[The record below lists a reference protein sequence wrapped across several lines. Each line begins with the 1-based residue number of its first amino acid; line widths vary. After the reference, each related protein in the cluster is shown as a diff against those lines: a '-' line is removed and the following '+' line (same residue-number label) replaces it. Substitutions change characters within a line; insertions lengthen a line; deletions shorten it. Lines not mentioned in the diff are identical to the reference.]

1 MNLICDRLCGDDLC
15 NGELFCCVFGSGWLC
30 FLISS
35 VSDRRGRAMG
45 VVFAVLL
52 ASFLINFV
60 AQFWDPLKETAPPP
74 VAASEIQSFS
84 TRIQK
89 APSSRVLRLP
99 GTVELVTPNEDSEG
113 RSLAMFS
120 VMHYY
125 RPAMIIQQE
134 RFPRSDCLFLL
145 LIAVTCLSAAGI
157 CFHLAVFVRYDCLF
171 WLLLQWETLN
181 ASSSSRSISATA
193 LLLVMAG
200 ACDQLHR
207 PTLMD
212 FLLMQHAP
220 TVVVIVFLGWLS
232 NRMRLSQFSYAAIAL
247 FLVMHIL
254 GARYLYSYTPYDKL
268 AEFIFGMGISEFFG
282 FERNHYDRLV
292 HFLWGFLIA
301 IPIQEAERRYLK
313 LSAFASSVLA
323 VEAILATSAAY
334 EILEW
339 WGCSGFCGRLG

>member
-1 MNLICDRLCGDDLC
+1 MQAVPQDRFQRLLYY
-15 NGELFCCVFGSGWLC
+15 LLWLV
-30 FLISS
+30 LVISC
-35 VSDRRGRAMG
+35 
-45 VVFAVLL
+45 
-52 ASFLINFV
+52 I
-60 AQFWDPLKETAPPP
+60 DPP
-74 VAASEIQSFS
+74 
-84 TRIQK
+84 
-89 APSSRVLRLP
+89 
-99 GTVELVTPNEDSEG
+99 
-113 RSLAMFS
+113 
-120 VMHYY
+120 
-125 RPAMIIQQE
+125 
-134 RFPRSDCLFLL
+134 
-145 LIAVTCLSAAGI
+145 
-157 CFHLAVFVRYDCLF
+157 
-171 WLLLQWETLN
+171 W
-181 ASSSSRSISATA
+181 
-193 LLLVMAG
+193 
-200 ACDQLHR
+200 
-207 PTLMD
+207 MD

-339 WGCSGFCGRLG
+339 WVAVVFAADWAESFLGQQGDPFDAQKDMALAFLGALLSMALFGRNTRWQEETLILSETP